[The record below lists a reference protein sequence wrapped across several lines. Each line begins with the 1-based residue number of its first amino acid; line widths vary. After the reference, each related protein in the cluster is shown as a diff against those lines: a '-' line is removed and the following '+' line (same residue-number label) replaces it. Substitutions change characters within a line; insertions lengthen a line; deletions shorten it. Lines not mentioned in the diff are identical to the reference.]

1 MMTRWVVLATMVV
14 VAVTVRA
21 APQKPVPRTTFTDVF
36 APRYTAKCRQ
46 TVTQQG
52 QGSIAEVQCNCELGW
67 IVSHYTDAQIK
78 AFVEAHDYN
87 AVAAATKACAPA
99 P

>member
-1 MMTRWVVLATMVV
+1 MTRWVVLATMIV
-14 VAVTVRA
+14 VAVTARA
-21 APQKPVPRTTFTDVF
+21 APRKPAPRTTFTDVF
-36 APRYTAKCRQ
+36 APMFTAKCKQ

-52 QGSIAEVQCNCELGW
+52 QGSIAEVMCNCALGW
-67 IVSHYTDAQIK
+67 IVSHYTDAQFK

-87 AVAAATKACAPA
+87 PTAAAMKACAPA